1 MIRRQLSQEIQV
13 LATEFP
19 VVAILGPRQSGK
31 TTLAKALFQSYRYV
45 SLEDFDM
52 RGFAEED
59 PRGFLERY
67 DGQCIFDEIQRVP
80 QLMSYLQS
88 HVDLRNAPG
97 DYIITG
103 SHNFFLMEQISQSL
117 AGRVGITRLLP
128 FSLEELRMYEY
139 TPEQFLYKGFYPRI
153 YDQSIRPAS
162 FYRSYLET
170 YIEKDVRQLKQITKL
185 GEFRKFLGLLAGR
198 AGQELNLLAVSDE
211 CGVSQTTLSD
221 WLTVL
226 EASFLIYRLRPF
238 HKNYHKRL
246 VKRPKIYFY
255 DTGLLCHLL
264 GIRKEE
270 ELDTH
275 FLRGSIFENLI
286 IGEFMK
292 QRYNHAE
299 AFDLYF
305 WRDNHKKEI
314 DLIIQAGQLS
324 LAVEIKS
331 GKTFHPRFFGGLR
344 YWEKLTGADPGDMY
358 LLYGGDSSYT
368 REGIHVC
375 SWKDIPET
383 IIARVL

>member
-31 TTLAKALFQSYRYV
+31 TTLAKALFPSYRYV
-45 SLEDFDM
+45 SLEDYDM

-67 DGQCIFDEIQRVP
+67 DGQCILDEIQRVP

-139 TPEQFLYKGFYPRI
+139 TPEQFLYRGFYPRI
-153 YDQSIRPAS
+153 YDKGIRPAS

-211 CGVSQTTLSD
+211 CGVTQTTLSD

-226 EASFLIYRLRPF
+226 EASFLIFRLRPF
-238 HKNYHKRL
+238 HKNYNKRL

-292 QRYNHAE
+292 QRCNHAE
-299 AFDLYF
+299 AFDLYY

-314 DLIIQAGQLS
+314 DLIVQAGQLS

-344 YWEKLTGADPGDMY
+344 YWEKLTDADPGDMY

-383 IIARVL
+383 IITRVL